1 LFCSFNKY
9 LWTSHKLSECEKV
22 RNGQSSSQ
30 EAEMGNRFNFPFNDD
45 DGFEKEFSKKKK
57 DSIPLE
63 DQIMLS
69 QQEQTDIL
77 RLDVD
82 EKIMHDAILV
92 ASKNFLWIFRST
104 RNKIQTIK
112 RIYIGLKKIMDEN
125 I

>member
-1 LFCSFNKY
+1 
-9 LWTSHKLSECEKV
+9 
-22 RNGQSSSQ
+22 
-30 EAEMGNRFNFPFNDD
+30 MGNRFNFPFNDD
-45 DGFEKEFSKKKK
+45 DDFEKEFSKKKK

-63 DQIMLS
+63 EQIVMS

-92 ASKNFLWIFRST
+92 ASKNFLWMFRST

-112 RIYIGLKKIMDEN
+112 RIYVGLKKIMDEN